1 MEDIDNYPFPMND
14 PRETGD
20 IDQFDQR
27 LIPLPSDSYLGQ
39 FEFCSSALSSVK

>member
-27 LIPLPSDSYLGQ
+27 LIPLLSDSYLGQ